1 MAKTF
6 PTHPAHPERICWGCE
21 QFCAAGSM
29 ACANER
35 SPHPAELFGENWQA
49 WGEQPWTPVEPKAE
63 SAVPAKMTT
72 ENI

>member
-1 MAKTF
+1 
-6 PTHPAHPERICWGCE
+6 
-21 QFCAAGSM
+21 M